1 MSKGTSIFFSSQDTV
16 SMFVGYMSS
25 KYSLTWPMFMLT
37 RLKTIRVIEKALYC
51 MHTESRGQQ
60 WQRKRSRK
68 WPKDWVKQLV
78 PVIPGPWNWN
88 KRICLRSKVEKR
100 KRGIIQGQRA
110 HSDEHMK
117 NVDPSIS
124 FSHDFGLQEAF
135 LHVYTS
141 HRTLGRKYIPKIKS
155 HLSPSLNRL
164 YITSFMRKA
173 FSLCS

>member
-1 MSKGTSIFFSSQDTV
+1 MAWMSKGTSIFFSSQDTV

-88 KRICLRSKVEKR
+88 KRICLRSKVEE
-100 KRGIIQGQRA
+100 KRGREGSSKDR
-110 HSDEHMK
+110 EH
-117 NVDPSIS
+117 
-124 FSHDFGLQEAF
+124 
-135 LHVYTS
+135 
-141 HRTLGRKYIPKIKS
+141 TLMNIWKMLTHPF
-155 HLSPSLNRL
+155 LSPM
-164 YITSFMRKA
+164 TSDSKKPSSMCTLHIEHLGGNTFLK
-173 FSLCS
+173 